1 MKRNDILQILRQ
13 EFNNPD
19 LQETDILR
27 SDAVGE
33 LAIQLTLEFE
43 HGIVVN
49 DNDFKAYPVVSD
61 FIDFV
66 MTKA

>member
-1 MKRNDILQILRQ
+1 MERDYILQILRQ
-13 EFNNPD
+13 ELNNPD
-19 LQETDILR
+19 LQETDILC

-43 HGIVVN
+43 HGIIID
-49 DNDFKAYPVVSD
+49 DNDFKTYPVVSD

-66 MTKA
+66 MTQA